1 MEYAGYHGI
10 RGCHV
15 IQGGVMEYR
24 GYHGI
29 QGYDYRGIIEYMGYH
44 GQQGLSGI
52 QGYFGIWEHY

>member
-1 MEYAGYHGI
+1 
-10 RGCHV
+10 
-15 IQGGVMEYR
+15 MEYR

>member
-1 MEYAGYHGI
+1 MEYRGVYRNTGGI
-10 RGCHV
+10 
-15 IQGGVMEYR
+15 MEYR

-44 GQQGLSGI
+44 GKQGLSGI